1 MNESRLELVVP
12 NNFENNTLIV
22 CNDPNN
28 GLLFA
33 NFSLALYGKIYNNI
47 RIILIN
53 MYTQLKWNA

>member
-12 NNFENNTLIV
+12 NNFENYTLIV

-28 GLLFA
+28 GLLFT
-33 NFSLALYGKIYNNI
+33 NFSLALYGKIYNI

-53 MYTQLKWNA
+53 IYTQLKWSA